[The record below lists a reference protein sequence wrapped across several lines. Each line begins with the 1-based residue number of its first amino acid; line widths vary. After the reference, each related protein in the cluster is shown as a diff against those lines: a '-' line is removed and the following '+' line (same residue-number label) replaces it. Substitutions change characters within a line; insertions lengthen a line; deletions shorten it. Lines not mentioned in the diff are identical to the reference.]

1 MGWCAA
7 ILVIAAPGCGDDD
20 TSTGDDDAS
29 VPGDTVAPSVVS
41 VTPSHGATGVAPDAT
56 LRVTFSEPMDPAAGT
71 LEVRSGETMLT
82 LGARSWNEDG
92 TELSIRTAMPMPSGA
107 TRFAVEADFEDLAGN
122 TLEEGG
128 EVQFEVLDLVAP
140 QIVST
145 TPAEGATV
153 SVATAEIVFVL
164 SESVR
169 GDLPTLT
176 ITGAGSPVL
185 GTPAWSDAHTLR
197 VPVSGLAH
205 EGEYRVTIAGVRDI
219 AGNALD
225 TSALGDEGALDFTA
239 DDDVA
244 PVVTDSNPSD
254 AQVDV
259 AWDVLTQV
267 VVLFSEPMDATAGTA
282 TLTVSGAATTLTGS
296 WDMGGRRLLLDV
308 TDRLENITVH
318 RVALDGYRDVAG
330 NALDG
335 TVLLTDGAIDFTT
348 GDLYKPYVVSSTPAE
363 GATDVAPST
372 TAAPLEITITF
383 SEAMDT
389 SRTEVTIVGDGA
401 SITAAG
407 TWSVAGT
414 SLTIPVG
421 ARLNAGASYSIDL
434 TAFRDATGTLFDAA
448 HEGLGGDGEL
458 DFALRAPTGERC
470 GDALT
475 NEQAVEIDGAREWQI
490 AAGGV
495 TTDDGAVTCIPVA
508 ATLPDGVIRYRK
520 TTPSLSAGGTALH
533 ITLRNGFNFE
543 VTRDTCEL
551 PAADPSDQLRCSYM
565 NADNTGLV
573 ETWLDVGPGDYYV
586 WVSNFETFNQTTV
599 RIAEEAMP
607 RDGESCIAPYD
618 GATDAAIYTAPTSPD
633 GDHVWTITTGTIHG
647 MERTVTPTG
656 PGPLSCDP
664 TVPLGHDA
672 VIAFDKTSDA
682 SLVTVSVV
690 PFGRAS
696 PFGAPAPHV
705 DVEISRGGCD
715 PTTAGRDVEVCAT
728 RLTGPGGG
736 ASFTIDGPAGRL
748 DTWITAP
755 QQPAPPNGL
764 ITAFVPFPGAT
775 VRISEFTPGL
785 GDTCANAIPLSPGA
799 NTVAPDRTHRAYAP
813 ACMPT
818 GALTWYRYT
827 PTRNFAI
834 IRTDTATRGAVVS
847 AASAGTINCGD
858 NLANG
863 VGAATTVGQDVCIAV
878 ASGTGATSLSI
889 QELDFGGVRGVPTNL
904 GITFP
909 ATAPESIG
917 FSGPRW
923 ITTTPTHIAVGLN
936 QRVIATAPLAG
947 GADFTL
953 STLAGTTR
961 QFGLGAHFDGT
972 SIIATM
978 SGSSATDPRV
988 ARVADGMGAASTT
1001 DPASFVDMPPAST
1014 GYAAKAINAIAR
1026 DGDNVIVAT
1035 ARAFSSPPST
1045 QFYSIPIAGG
1055 AATLLGEN
1063 TTFDGVAGLA
1073 VDATYFYMTTMVG
1086 STRGLFRLPR
1096 AALANPST
1104 PPELLAAVTVDFSNQ
1119 PVYLDPAN
1127 DALYFRATAITI
1139 TSSSSEVWLVI
1150 DPDGVT
1156 PTFAGPIWRTTI
1168 GAGLGFD
1175 PSGPSLFVIDAS
1187 AGTQSAARW
1196 LRLD

>member
-1 MGWCAA
+1 MGWCTAV
-7 ILVIAAPGCGDDD
+7 LVIAAPGCGDDD
-20 TSTGDDDAS
+20 SSTGGDDAS
-29 VPGDTVAPSVVS
+29 VPGDTVAPSVIS
-41 VTPSHGATGVAPDAT
+41 ISPTDGATGVAPDTT

-71 LEVRSGETMLT
+71 LVVRSGDTTLT
-82 LGARSWNEDG
+82 LGAPSWNDEG
-92 TELSIRTAMPMPSGA
+92 TELSIRTAMPMPQGA
-107 TRFAVEADFEDLAGN
+107 TTLAVDADFEDLAGN
-122 TLEEGG
+122 ALEMGG
-128 EVQFEVLDLVAP
+128 EVEFEVLDLVAP

-145 TPAEGATV
+145 TPTEGATV
-153 SVATAEIVFVL
+153 STGITELVFVI
-164 SESVR
+164 SEDVR
-169 GDLPTLT
+169 GDLPTMT
-176 ITGAGSPVL
+176 ITGAGTPAL
-185 GTPAWSDAHTLR
+185 GAPAWSDARTLR

-205 EGEYRVTIAGVRDI
+205 DGEYRVTIAGVRDL

-225 TSALGDEGALDFTA
+225 ASALGDEGALDFTA
-239 DDDVA
+239 DDDIA
-244 PVVTDSNPSD
+244 PVVTDSSPSEG
-254 AQVDV
+254 QVDV
-259 AWDVLTQV
+259 AWAALTQV

-282 TLTVSGAATTLTGS
+282 TLTVSGASTTLTGS

-308 TDRLENITVH
+308 TDRLENITAH
-318 RVALDGYRDVAG
+318 RVALEGYRDVAG

-335 TVLLTDGAIDFTT
+335 TVLLVDGAIDFTT
-348 GDLYKPYVVSSTPAE
+348 GDLYEPYVVSSTPAE
-363 GATDVAPST
+363 GATDVEPST
-372 TAAPLEITITF
+372 PTTPLELTITF

-389 SRTEVTIVGDGA
+389 SRTEVTIAGDGA
-401 SITAAG
+401 SITASG
-407 TWSVAGT
+407 TWSIAGT
-414 SLTIPVG
+414 SLTVPVG

-434 TAFRDATGTLFDAA
+434 TAFRDATGTLLDAA
-448 HEGLGGDGEL
+448 HEGLVDGRL
-458 DFALRAPTGERC
+458 DFTLRAPTGERC

-475 NEQAVEIDGAREWQI
+475 NAQAVTVDGALEWQL
-490 AAGGV
+490 AASGV
-495 TTDDGAVTCIPVA
+495 TADDGAVTCTPTNPV
-508 ATLPDGVIRYRK
+508 LPDGVVRYRK

-543 VTRDTCEL
+543 VTSDTCEL

-586 WVSNFETFNQTTV
+586 WVSNFDDFAQTTV

-618 GATDAAIYTAPTSPD
+618 STTDATIYTAPASAD
-633 GDHVWTITTGTIHG
+633 GEHVWAITTGTIHG
-647 MERTVTPTG
+647 MERTVTPAG

-696 PFGAPAPHV
+696 PFGAPAPHI

-715 PTTAGRDVEVCAT
+715 PTTAGRDIEVCAT

-748 DTWITAP
+748 DTWLTAP

-799 NTVAPDRTHRAYAP
+799 NTIAPDRTHRAYAP
-813 ACMPT
+813 SCLPS
-818 GALTWYRYT
+818 GGLTWYRYT
-827 PTRNFAI
+827 PTRNFGI
-834 IRTDTATRGAVVS
+834 VRTDVATRGALVG
-847 AASAGTINCGD
+847 AASASTINCGAD
-858 NLANG
+858 LTTG
-863 VGAATTVGQDVCIAV
+863 VSAPTTVGEDVCIAV
-878 ASGTGATSLSI
+878 ASGSGATTLTI
-889 QELDFGGVRGVPTNL
+889 QELDFGGVRGVPTDL

-909 ATAPESIG
+909 ATAPETVG
-917 FSGPRW
+917 FSSPRW
-923 ITTTPTHIAVGLN
+923 IATTPTHIAVGLN
-936 QRVIATAPLAG
+936 QRIVASAPIAG
-947 GADFTL
+947 GADFSL
-953 STLAGTTR
+953 STLGGTTR
-961 QFGLGAHFDGT
+961 QLGLGALFDGT
-972 SIIATM
+972 SIIGTM
-978 SGSSATDPRV
+978 SSGVATDPRV
-988 ARVADGMGAASTT
+988 ARVTDAMGAAFTT
-1001 DPASFVDMPPAST
+1001 DPATFVDTPPAPT
-1014 GYAAKAINAIAR
+1014 GYAAKQTNAIAR

-1035 ARAFSSPPST
+1035 ARSFSSPPST

-1073 VDATYFYMTTMVG
+1073 ADATYFYFTTMVG
-1086 STRGLFRLPR
+1086 TTRGLFRLPR
-1096 AALANPST
+1096 GALASPST
-1104 PPELLAAVTVDFSNQ
+1104 PPELLVAVTVDLNNQ
-1119 PVYLDPAN
+1119 PVYLDAAN
-1127 DALYFRATAITI
+1127 DALYFRATAISI

-1156 PTFAGPIWRTTI
+1156 PAFAGPIWRTTV
-1168 GAGLGFD
+1168 GSGLGFD

-1187 AGTQSAARW
+1187 AGVQSAARW